1 MKIRIAPEILRD
13 FPGLKIGVVSAH
25 NCDNQA
31 MHRTEVHL
39 DAMRLDAVHRDIEK
53 KLLYQQEKVRTSL
66 KSDQI
71 AAHPHISIWRSAYKK
86 FGAKDYPSS
95 VENLVRRVIKSGNLK
110 SISSFVDAY
119 NYISLKYLL
128 PIGGENLDAID
139 GDIVLA
145 YAGSSEKPVRVFGEE
160 TERAPEPGEVIYK
173 DATGTICRRWNW
185 RGTERTHI
193 TPKTT
198 NAVFVLESL
207 GLPPQVVEHATNEL
221 AVLLQTI
228 CGGSVTV
235 AFLDEKTPEIVLK
248 KDATY
253 RSLNQPQAPVSEVN
267 VYVQHDAQD
276 TSVSSE
282 HEIRI
287 HKVQEMRKHG
297 IEPWPAVKPV
307 TATCKEV
314 VDEFTDEVPKADKI
328 YALCGRI
335 MSIRLHG
342 KAAFAHVQDRTGK
355 LQLYI
360 KQDMVGDAS
369 FEFFKSMIDVGD
381 ILWCSGTSFRTKM
394 GEVTLEVK
402 DFSLMSKCLYPLPEK
417 FHGLTDVEVKY
428 RQRYLDLMTNPEAR
442 ERFIKRTNIIKQ
454 LRTYLDAHDF
464 VEVETPMLHPMPGG
478 AAARPFVT
486 HHNALDTDFYLRIAP
501 ELYLKRLV
509 IGGIER
515 VYEINRNFRNEGV
528 STRHNPEFTMLE
540 FYMANQDYH
549 YIMSFVEDMLRS
561 IVKSVC
567 NTLIIP
573 FGNHT
578 LNFEEPFL
586 RINMQEALVMY
597 GGLTEDEITPQSID
611 ATMRK
616 HKISCANKNP
626 SHGEKIY
633 ALFEERA
640 ESKLIEPTFIIDFPI
655 EVSPLAKRDAA
666 RSEVAARFELFIA
679 GMEISNAFNELNDPF
694 DQAARFKQQAA
705 AGESGDIEA
714 HRYDAEYITALEYGL
729 PPTVGVGIGI
739 DRFVMLVTNTTSIKE
754 VILFPALKRKEG

>member
-13 FPGLKIGVVSAH
+13 FPGLKIGIVVAH
-25 NCDNQA
+25 NSDNQA
-31 MHRTEVHL
+31 VHL
-39 DAMRLDAVHRDIEK
+39 NEMHLDAVHQDIEQ
-53 KLLYQQEKVRTSL
+53 KLLHQQEKVRASL

-71 AAHPHISIWRSAYKK
+71 AAHPHIAVWRAAYKK

-110 SISSFVDAY
+110 SISAFVDAY

-128 PIGGENLDAID
+128 PLGGENLDAVD
-139 GDIVLA
+139 GDIVLT
-145 YAGSSEKPVRVFGEE
+145 YAGPQETPVRVFGEE
-160 TERAPEPGEVIYK
+160 AERAPEPGEVIYK

-207 GLPPQVVEHATNEL
+207 GLPTHNVEHATNEL
-221 AVLLQTI
+221 AVLIQKR
-228 CGGSVTV
+228 CGGTVSV
-235 AFLDEKTPEIVLK
+235 AFLDEKNPEVVLK
-248 KDATY
+248 KNGTY
-253 RSLNQPQAPVSEVN
+253 VSLSQPQMPVSEVD
-267 VYVQHDAQD
+267 VYAQRDAQE
-276 TSVSSE
+276 TSISSE

-287 HKVQEMRKHG
+287 HKVQEMRKQG
-297 IEPWPAVKPV
+297 IEPWPAMKPV
-307 TATCKEV
+307 NATCKEV
-314 VDEFTDEVPKADKI
+314 IDEFKDDVSETEKKSE
-328 YALCGRI
+328 YTLCGRI
-335 MSIRLHG
+335 VAIRLHG
-342 KAAFAHVQDRTGK
+342 KASFAHIQDRTGK

-360 KQDMVGDAS
+360 KQDVVGDKT
-369 FEFFKSMIDVGD
+369 FEFFKSMIDIGD
-381 ILWCSGTSFRTKM
+381 FIWCSGTAFRTKM
-394 GEVTLEVK
+394 GEITLEVK
-402 DFSLMSKCLYPLPEK
+402 DFTLMAKSLYPLPEK

-428 RQRYLDLMTNPEAR
+428 RQRYLDLMTNPESR

-454 LRTYLDAHDF
+454 LRTYLDAHSF
-464 VEVETPMLHPMPGG
+464 VEVETPMLHPIPGG
-478 AAARPFVT
+478 AAARPFIT

-540 FYMANQDYH
+540 FYMANQDYN

-567 NTLIIP
+567 NSLIVP
-573 FGNHT
+573 FGNQT

-597 GGLTEDEITPQSID
+597 GGLTENEITPQSIG

-616 HKISCANKNP
+616 HNISCAQKNP

-633 ALFEERA
+633 ALFEKLA

-655 EVSPLAKRDAA
+655 EVSPLAKRDTAD
-666 RSEVAARFELFIA
+666 STIAARFELFIA
-679 GMEISNAFNELNDPF
+679 GMEISNGFNELNDPF
-694 DQAARFKQQAA
+694 DQATRFRQQAA

-739 DRFVMLVTNTTSIKE
+739 DRLVMLVTNTTSIKE